1 MSVGLI
7 VIEPEHLRL
16 AAGRLTSIGERQAT
30 LAAGLRRLSPSPLT
44 WPLGVEI
51 DAVAGCLARLADDL
65 QGLARELL
73 ARARRAEESQRPEA
87 WAPRLLA
94 TAPPPPP
101 ASHELGHLRD
111 RLLQLLGTA
120 ASRMPAEELE
130 LACVLLGMVPEWGL
144 PFNLAAAAIEFARDD
159 PRAGLVSLAAA
170 GADLVGLALGVRAA
184 REGATVAMDAGAGAA
199 PAGAAARLVRD
210 GWRYADLPPIVLGE
224 TLDDGTVLIRRGLT
238 GRDLEQTLRHEA
250 IHSWLRLPVVR
261 IAVVRLYR
269 TSQLWRYAEEMLAE
283 TYATGDVLR
292 SVSFPLEGGYVQP
305 VRLAGEAAAAP
316 AAAGATA
323 AGAAAAAMRSAPGPH
338 HGRAGRGR

>member
-16 AAGRLTSIGERQAT
+16 AAGRLTSIGERQAA

-51 DAVAGCLARLADDL
+51 DAVAGRLDRLADDL
-65 QGLARELL
+65 QGLARELR
-73 ARARRAEESQRPEA
+73 ARAGRAEASQRPEG
-87 WAPRLLA
+87 WTPRLLA
-94 TAPPPPP
+94 AAPPPPG
-101 ASHELGHLRD
+101 SHGLGRLRD
-111 RLLQLLGTA
+111 RLLKLLGTA
-120 ASRMPAEELE
+120 ASRMPADELE
-130 LACVLLGMVPEWGL
+130 LACVLLGMIPGWGI

-184 REGATVAMDAGAGAA
+184 REGVVVAIDTGAGAA
-199 PAGAAARLVRD
+199 PAGAALRLVRD

-238 GRDLEQTLRHEA
+238 GKDLEQTLRHEA

-261 IAVVRLYR
+261 VAVVRLYR
-269 TSQLWRYAEEMLAE
+269 TSQLWRYAEEMVAE
-283 TYATGDVLR
+283 TYATGDLLR
-292 SVSFPLEGGYVQP
+292 SVSFPLEGGYVHP
-305 VRLAGEAAAAP
+305 VRLAGEAAAAT
-316 AAAGATA
+316 AA
-323 AGAAAAAMRSAPGPH
+323 AGAAAAGAAAVAMRPAPGPH